1 MATGLQFGI
10 GMFVAPFG
18 DFIIDR
24 LISPFNMLNLSLFLY
39 GLRLYMYTSVYMNPP
54 YQIILLTLF
63 DTVNATLSWIA
74 TMKLAYQITPS
85 ENFAMVVSLISAV
98 QFNLGKCRNEH
109 AKTNYTSPLLSLL
122 LLPAHILHSL
132 KLGGNV

>member
-1 MATGLQFGI
+1 MKIVRFFSAVATGLQFGI

-39 GLRLYMYTSVYMNPP
+39 GLRLYLYASVYLNPP

-74 TMKLAYQITPS
+74 TMKLAYKITPS

-98 QFNLGKCRNEH
+98 QFTLGKCR
-109 AKTNYTSPLLSLL
+109 L
-122 LLPAHILHSL
+122 
-132 KLGGNV
+132 